1 MADDKDIQGHAAT
14 YAGLISLLFWGA
26 VAAAVIA
33 ALVIWLIAPAAK

>member
-26 VAAAVIA
+26 IGAAAIA
-33 ALVIWLIAPAAK
+33 FFVIWLIAPAAK